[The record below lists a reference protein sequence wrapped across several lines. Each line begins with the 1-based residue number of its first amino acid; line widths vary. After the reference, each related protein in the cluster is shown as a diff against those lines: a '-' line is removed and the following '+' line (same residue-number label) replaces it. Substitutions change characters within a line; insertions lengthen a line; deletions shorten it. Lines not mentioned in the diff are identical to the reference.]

1 MEFLVQIKVAFP
13 PDMPAEQLADVMA
26 REVARGEE
34 LKRAGTIVAMYLG
47 TRPLGALNQNWEN
60 VMKRLFFLAM
70 AGALALI
77 AGCNT
82 VEGAGKDIK
91 AGGRAIERAADD
103 AKPK

>member
-1 MEFLVQIKVAFP
+1 
-13 PDMPAEQLADVMA
+13 MA
-26 REVARGEE
+26 RAND
-34 LKRAGTIVAMYLG
+34 AGTIVATQWG
-47 TRPLGALNQNWEN
+47 TRPWGALNQNIREN
-60 VMKRLFFLAM
+60 LMKRLFFLAM

-82 VEGAGKDIK
+82 VEGAGQDIK